1 MPLLGLGTWKSKPG
15 EVEAAVKHAL
25 KVGYRHID
33 CAYGYGNE
41 TEVGKALEYGIK
53 ELKIPRE
60 ELFVTSK
67 LWNIFHKP
75 EDVEPAFQKTF
86 QDLGLDYLD
95 LYLIHWP
102 IAFANIDGGKTTFP
116 KNPDG
121 TVMYDV
127 DTHPTDTWLAME
139 KLVEKGLV
147 KSIGLSNFN
156 SEQIQDVLDKG
167 KIKPVINQVECHPYL
182 GQAKLK
188 KFCEDRGIFL
198 TAYSP
203 LGSPDR
209 PWAKPDDPKLLDDAG
224 LVEIAKKHN
233 KSVAQL
239 LIRWQI
245 QRKVVVIPKSVTPS
259 RIEENANIFDF
270 ELSVEDMST
279 IESFECNGRIIIPMI
294 NGKPRDA
301 AHPHFP
307 FHIEF

>member
-1 MPLLGLGTWKSKPG
+1 M
-15 EVEAAVKHAL
+15 
-25 KVGYRHID
+25 
-33 CAYGYGNE
+33 
-41 TEVGKALEYGIK
+41 
-53 ELKIPRE
+53 
-60 ELFVTSK
+60 
-67 LWNIFHKP
+67 
-75 EDVEPAFQKTF
+75 
-86 QDLGLDYLD
+86 
-95 LYLIHWP
+95 
-102 IAFANIDGGKTTFP
+102 
-116 KNPDG
+116 
-121 TVMYDV
+121 
-127 DTHPTDTWLAME
+127 
-139 KLVEKGLV
+139 
-147 KSIGLSNFN
+147 
-156 SEQIQDVLDKG
+156 
-167 KIKPVINQVECHPYL
+167 INQVECHPYL

-245 QRKVVVIPKSVTPS
+245 QRGVVVIPKSVTPS

-307 FHIEF
+307 FSIEF